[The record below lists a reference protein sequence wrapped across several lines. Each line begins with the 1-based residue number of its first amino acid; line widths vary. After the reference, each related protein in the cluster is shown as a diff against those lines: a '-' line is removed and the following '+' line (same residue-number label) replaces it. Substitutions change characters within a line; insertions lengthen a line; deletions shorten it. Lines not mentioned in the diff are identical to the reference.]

1 MQQEIRMRDLF
12 IEGRLHVYYGL
23 IVLTILGLIGARQ
36 DVRWSLVLV
45 VSAGIFVDLWIHGY
59 RH

>member
-1 MQQEIRMRDLF
+1 MRDLF

-23 IVLTILGLIGARQ
+23 IVLTVLGLIGARQ
-36 DVRWSLVLV
+36 DARWSLVLV